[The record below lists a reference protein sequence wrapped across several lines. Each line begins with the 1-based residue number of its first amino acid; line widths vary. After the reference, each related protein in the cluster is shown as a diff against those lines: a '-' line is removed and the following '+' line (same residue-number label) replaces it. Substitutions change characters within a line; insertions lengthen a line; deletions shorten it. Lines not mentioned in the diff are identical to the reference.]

1 MKNKISLREGIRF
14 HGHLGPWLVLG
25 LLLGEYGLKKIGA
38 AKYFGLEAQ
47 ISGLHK
53 RPRSCL
59 IDGLQLSTGCTL
71 GKANIRILKSKDI
84 FVNFIN
90 IKTNK
95 KIKVRLRDEILKTLE
110 STKGHAPCE
119 KLARKLYK
127 NKPSNLFFVT

>member
-1 MKNKISLREGIRF
+1 MTIPLNTAIKF

-25 LLLGEYGLKKIGA
+25 LLLGEYGLRKTNAG
-38 AKYFGLEAQ
+38 KYFDLEAQ

-71 GKANIRILKSKDI
+71 GKGNIKILKSKSI

-90 IKTNK
+90 NKTNK
-95 KIKVRLRDEILKTLE
+95 KITVRLRDKIFKTLE
-110 STKGHAPCE
+110 STDGHSACE

-127 NKPSNLFFVT
+127 NKPDNLFIAT